1 MIAFE
6 SFLFFY
12 KKLRWYCLKTENDSR
27 CWKTQLVLLF
37 LVDLFTEDICFVKS
51 GSVMRDRWSFL
62 LTAWS
67 KIIDRSKR
75 WIGDRWSL
83 IDFGELILDHFFPP
97 LNGISENFIFT
108 NCKCDG
114 CQIEKFNCNI
124 WTAYNQFQLKMGSQR
139 TTLNKLWFWS
149 MNIDGY
155 TSFQFQFSLLW
166 YRYYIFIKSHL
177 VKIVNVF
184 FSR

>member
-1 MIAFE
+1 MRNCNYSQVELNLFRFE
-6 SFLFFY
+6 SLGKQNDCFRILFVLLLVST

-83 IDFGELILDHFFPP
+83 IDFGELILDQFFPP
-97 LNGISENFIFT
+97 LESTSISKTRFENVRSTTWFEKIFFI
-108 NCKCDG
+108 
-114 CQIEKFNCNI
+114 
-124 WTAYNQFQLKMGSQR
+124 L
-139 TTLNKLWFWS
+139 
-149 MNIDGY
+149 
-155 TSFQFQFSLLW
+155 
-166 YRYYIFIKSHL
+166 
-177 VKIVNVF
+177 
-184 FSR
+184 